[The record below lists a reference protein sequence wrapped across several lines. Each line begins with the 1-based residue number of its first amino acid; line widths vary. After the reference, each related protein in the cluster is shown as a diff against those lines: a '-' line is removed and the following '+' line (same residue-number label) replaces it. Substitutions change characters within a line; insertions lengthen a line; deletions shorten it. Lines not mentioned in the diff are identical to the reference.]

1 VLAESNPK
9 GLTYHPDTYLEPD
22 SVGKPIPSYKPTF
35 PFTGYV
41 NDHHRFLSE
50 ARNPETGLLL
60 LTAPGLLE
68 HGAGAPING
77 WLRVEDAL
85 KLYELAYYSEGS
97 ILELGSYEGLS
108 TCILAQA
115 ITDSGRPGSISTVDI
130 TYRQAVADNAAA
142 CGLASRIDIITADAV
157 AAVRSLSARRFSFI
171 FVDHSHAYKDVKAV
185 CPLLRNIASPG
196 AFVLFHDYYDARN
209 GKDGDYGVFQ
219 AVTEN
224 LPNQF
229 QFCGVYG
236 CTGLYRAD

>member
-1 VLAESNPK
+1 MLTESNPK

-22 SVGKPIPSYKPTF
+22 NVGKSIPSYKPTF
-35 PFTGYV
+35 PFTGYI

-50 ARNPETGLLL
+50 ARNPATGLLL

-68 HGAGAPING
+68 HGVGAPING

-85 KLYELAYYSEGS
+85 KLYELAYYCDGS

-115 ITDSGRPGSISTVDI
+115 ITDSGRPGAISTVDI

-142 CGLASRIDIITADAV
+142 CGLASRVNIITADAV
-157 AAVRSLSARRFSFI
+157 AAIRSLSARRFSFI
-171 FVDHSHAYKDVKAV
+171 FVDHSHTYNDVKAV
-185 CPLLRNIASPG
+185 CPLLGNIVSAD
-196 AFVLFHDYYDARN
+196 AFVLFHDYNDPRN
-209 GKDGDYGVFQ
+209 GKDGNYGVVQ
-219 AVTEN
+219 AVMES
-224 LPNQF
+224 LPDRF

-236 CTGLYRAD
+236 CTALFRTG